1 MFTKWNTY
9 KILFFQYLVITLN
22 ERKGERVAV
31 VTDRHPKEEKKK
43 GGVIMFETNKL
54 RGRMVEIFG
63 SQTAFCET
71 VGCSKSFV
79 SLYLQ
84 GKTSLSQDTIAK
96 WSKALDIPSDEL
108 DAYFFTPKV
117 HETEQ

>member
-1 MFTKWNTY
+1 
-9 KILFFQYLVITLN
+9 
-22 ERKGERVAV
+22 
-31 VTDRHPKEEKKK
+31 
-43 GGVIMFETNKL
+43 MFETNKL